1 MIISSEALNDIEECV
16 QQAIIYTGFEMTGI
30 RLHEKIF
37 DKIESIGF
45 MPKAIGRLREDG
57 SREAFIRGYRIVYEE
72 KDDHILIVAIIHSS
86 RLYPRP
92 ELEQMP

>member
-1 MIISSEALNDIEECV
+1 M
-16 QQAIIYTGFEMTGI
+16 QQVIVYTGFEMSGI
-30 RLHEKIF
+30 RLYERIF

-45 MPKAIGRLREDG
+45 MPRAIGRLREDG

-72 KDDHILIVAIIHSS
+72 KDNHIFIVAVVHSS

-92 ELEQMP
+92 EIELMP

>member
-1 MIISSEALNDIEECV
+1 MPKKVVISPKALSNIAECARQTV
-16 QQAIIYTGFEMTGI
+16 FYTGFETTGI
-30 RLHEKIF
+30 RLQESIF

-57 SREAFIRGYRIVYEE
+57 SREAFVRGYRIVYEE
-72 KDDHILIVAIIHSS
+72 KDEYVLIVAVIHSS

-92 ELEQMP
+92 E